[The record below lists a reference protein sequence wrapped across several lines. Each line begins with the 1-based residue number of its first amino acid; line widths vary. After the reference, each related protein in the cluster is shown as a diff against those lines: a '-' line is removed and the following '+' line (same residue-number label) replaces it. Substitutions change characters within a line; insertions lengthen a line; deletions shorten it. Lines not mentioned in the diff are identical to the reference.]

1 MVRHLQTHP
10 PKTVLIPGPVGQLEA
25 TLEEPQADPLGVALH
40 LHPHQEHGGTRRN
53 NVVRHG
59 ALGSLEAD
67 CVALRLDFR
76 GVAGSEGQHDEGRGE
91 VEDAAAALTWLE
103 RRYSGLP
110 VFVWGFSFGSRVGLD
125 LCLREA
131 AARSNRVRAYL
142 AVAWPNAV
150 YPWRIAASWPEHMH
164 FLVGTEDEYVDL
176 SKGEIPN
183 PTIIQGAGHFFVN
196 ELDEVRRFTRDAVLS
211 YLA

>member
-1 MVRHLQTHP
+1 MVRHLQTHL
-10 PKTVLIPGPVGQLEA
+10 PKTVLIPGPVGHLEA
-25 TLEEPQADPLGVALH
+25 TLEKPQASPLGVALH
-40 LHPHQEHGGTRRN
+40 LHPHPEHGGTRRN

-59 ALGSLEAD
+59 ALGSLEAG

-76 GVAGSEGQHDEGRGE
+76 GVAGSEDQHDEGGGE

-103 RRYSGLP
+103 ERYPSLP
-110 VFVWGFSFGSRVGLD
+110 VFVWGFSFGGRVGLD

-131 AARSNRVRAYL
+131 AAQSKRIRAYL
-142 AVAWPNAV
+142 AVAWPNAF
-150 YPWRIAASWPEHMH
+150 YPWRIAEVWPKNMH
-164 FLVGTEDEYVDL
+164 VLVGTEDEYVDL

-183 PTIIQGAGHFFVN
+183 PTLIQGAGHFFVN

-211 YLA
+211 HLA

>member
-10 PKTVLIPGPVGQLEA
+10 PKTVLISGPVGQLKA
-25 TLEEPQADPLGVALH
+25 TLEEPQAAPVGVVLH
-40 LHPHQEHGGTRRN
+40 LHPHPEHGGTRRN

-59 ALGSLEAD
+59 ALGSLEAG

-76 GVAGSEGQHDEGRGE
+76 GVAGSGGAHDEGRGE
-91 VEDAAAALTWLE
+91 VEDADAALTWLE
-103 RRYSGLP
+103 QRYPGLP
-110 VFVWGFSFGSRVGLD
+110 VFLWGFSFGSRVGLD

-131 AARSNRVRAYL
+131 ATQPNRIRAYL
-142 AVAWPNAV
+142 AVAWPNAF
-150 YPWRIAASWPEHMH
+150 YPWRTADVWPEHMH
-164 FLVGTEDEYVDL
+164 FLVGTEDGYVDL

-183 PTIIQGAGHFFVN
+183 PTVIQGAGHFFVN

-211 YLA
+211 HLA